1 MRIFVCGECGR
12 AVFPQRLLCPDCGAR
27 SWREAQAETGVIE
40 AIADRGDVR
49 LGTIRTALGPLA
61 IVRVKGDAREGV
73 EVSLD
78 EDGEVPVARS

>member
-1 MRIFVCGECGR
+1 MRIFVCGRCGR
-12 AVFPQRLLCPDCGAR
+12 AVFPQRLLCPDCGACV
-27 SWREAQAETGVIE
+27 WGETEVETGVIE

-49 LGTIRTALGPLA
+49 LATVRTALGPLA
-61 IVRVKGDAREGV
+61 IVRVEGDPQEGG

>member
-1 MRIFVCGECGR
+1 MRIFVCGRCGR

-27 SWREAQAETGVIE
+27 VWGETEVETGVIE
-40 AIADRGDVR
+40 AIADRADMR
-49 LGTIRTALGPLA
+49 LAAVRTALGPLA
-61 IVRVKGDAREGV
+61 IVRVEGDPQEGG